1 MLMGQLTEERQALC
15 KTSTCPITI
24 KIITEYK
31 NHTKKE
37 NLHNYKK
44 NTTNDKLDEL
54 QQKLLHETPRYR
66 I

>member
-1 MLMGQLTEERQALC
+1 MGQLTEERQALC
-15 KTSTCPITI
+15 KTSTSPITI

-31 NHTKKE
+31 NHTKKRI
-37 NLHNYKK
+37 YTTTKK
-44 NTTNDKLDEL
+44 NTTNNKLDEL